1 MLDLIYLV
9 TKGVFFIYTRTKNPK
24 RCTIYVVQCTIY
36 IMNLTEELKGA
47 KATLEQLEKKIADP
61 ATISDQNKLKE
72 VSRAYNSAKIV
83 VQIGELWQQAE
94 KNLKEAKD
102 TLEQEDEEM
111 RELAQ
116 LEIPALEEALEKA
129 KDEFELAL
137 VPPGP
142 YDHANAIIEIRAGVG
157 GEEAAIF
164 AADLFRMYSRFAEV
178 KGWKTSLMSSS
189 AAEQGG
195 YKEVIFN
202 ITGQGAYG
210 ILKYEMGV
218 HRVQRV
224 PVTEKQGRVH
234 TSAASVAVL
243 PELEEE
249 EYKIDP
255 KDLRIDTFCA
265 GGKGGQ
271 SVNTTYSA
279 VRITHVPTNTVVNCQ
294 DERSQTQNRERAMQ
308 ILRARL
314 WEAEELKRQEAL
326 AQERRDQIGS
336 GDRSEK
342 IRTYN
347 YPQDRITDHRIKK
360 TWHNMDQILDGDLE
374 KVIDAVKSG
383 KMGND
388 E

>member
-1 MLDLIYLV
+1 
-9 TKGVFFIYTRTKNPK
+9 
-24 RCTIYVVQCTIY
+24 
-36 IMNLTEELKGA
+36 MNLQDELKEVIA
-47 KATLEQLEKKIADP
+47 KLSELEAHVSTPEVIA
-61 ATISDQNKLKE
+61 DQNKLKDA
-72 VSRAYNSAKIV
+72 SRAYNSAKEV
-83 VQIGELWQQAE
+83 VSKGEAWFVAD
-94 KNLKEAKD
+94 KNLTEAKE
-102 TLEQEDEEM
+102 TLTQDDPEM
-111 RELAQ
+111 RELAEA
-116 LEIPALEEALEKA
+116 EIPNLEESLEKA
-129 KDEFELAL
+129 KEEFELAL

-142 YDHANAIIEIRAGVG
+142 HDHSNAIIEIRAGVG

-164 AADLFRMYSRFAEV
+164 AADLFRMYTRYAEL
-178 KGWKTSLMSSS
+178 KEWKTALLSQS

-195 YKEVIFN
+195 YKEVVFKI
-202 ITGQGAYG
+202 IGAGAYG
-210 ILKYEMGV
+210 LLKYEMGV

-234 TSAASVAVL
+234 TSASSVAVL
-243 PELEEE
+243 PELEEA
-249 EYKIDP
+249 EYKIDA
-255 KDLRIDTFCA
+255 KDLRIDTFCS

-279 VRITHVPTNTVVNCQ
+279 VRITHVPTNTVASCQ
-294 DERSQTQNRERAMQ
+294 DERSQTQNKERAMQ

-314 WEAEELKRQEAL
+314 WEAEEKRRKDEL
-326 AQERRDQIGS
+326 AQERRDQIGT

-360 TWHNMDQILDGDLE
+360 TWHNMDQILEGDID
-374 KVIDAVKSG
+374 KVISAVKSG